1 MTLTSS
7 VTPEL
12 SRLLI
17 PNSLQPNVGSG
28 RFVLCLETCVA
39 LTGFEVE
46 KVLRNTV
53 ILGLDPRIHK
63 ETGRVPVVRW
73 IAGPHPQGDV
83 KGNDPCDGRRSVGG
97 NVLQRPR
104 CSGGMCDKVCAL
116 KNRLPD
122 QVRQ

>member
-7 VTPEL
+7 VIPEL

-28 RFVLCLETCVA
+28 RFVLCLETRVA
-39 LTGFEVE
+39 MTGFEVE

-63 ETGRVPVVRW
+63 ETSWVPVVR
-73 IAGPHPQGDV
+73 
-83 KGNDPCDGRRSVGG
+83 
-97 NVLQRPR
+97 
-104 CSGGMCDKVCAL
+104 
-116 KNRLPD
+116 
-122 QVRQ
+122 